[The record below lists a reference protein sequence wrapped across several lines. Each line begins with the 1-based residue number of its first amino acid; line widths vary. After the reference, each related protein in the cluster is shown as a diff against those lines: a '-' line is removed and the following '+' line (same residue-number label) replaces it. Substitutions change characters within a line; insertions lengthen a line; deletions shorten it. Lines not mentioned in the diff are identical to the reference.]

1 MARTYACILLF
12 LAAALCIPATKV
24 EAGTARAA
32 PKQLES
38 TMLLTGKIDVD
49 PDGTVAG
56 ISLDQQEKLGDALS
70 NYIRNTV
77 TQWHFEPVRDEHG
90 NALAVRAPMHLRLVA
105 RVLDGDK
112 AEVGIR
118 SADFSAGY
126 NPDDPT
132 TVRFLENRPP
142 AYPRD
147 ASRAAMGADTFVLI
161 KVGRDGRVEDLI
173 TRQVNLHSLDSER
186 VMEKWREK
194 FAKATERAARNWTF
208 QVPTEGPKADAP
220 HWVVTVPVTYEISI
234 GPKGSSDNRYG
245 TWRSYV
251 AGPLQPAPWLDPK
264 DVRNATSPDALPDGG
279 IYMEREDGL
288 RLLTPLDEN

>member
-1 MARTYACILLF
+1 MDRAHSFISLF
-12 LAAALCIPATKV
+12 LAVALCIPAATVSASAYKS
-24 EAGTARAA
+24 AQ
-32 PKQLES
+32 KQLES

-49 PDGTVAG
+49 PDGSVAG
-56 ISLDQQEKLGDALS
+56 ISLDQQKKLGDALS
-70 NYIRNTV
+70 SYIHTTV
-77 TQWHFEPVRDEHG
+77 TQWRFEPLRDEHD

-126 NPDDPT
+126 DPDDPT
-132 TVRFLENRPP
+132 TVRFLDNRPP

-161 KVGRDGRVEDLI
+161 KVGRDGRVEDLL
-173 TRQVNLHSLDSER
+173 TRQVNLHSLGPER
-186 VMEKWREK
+186 VMERWREK
-194 FAKATERAARNWTF
+194 FAKATERTARNWTF

-220 HWVVTVPVTYEISI
+220 HWVVTVPVSYEISM

-264 DVRNATSPDALPDGG
+264 DIRNATSPDALPDGG